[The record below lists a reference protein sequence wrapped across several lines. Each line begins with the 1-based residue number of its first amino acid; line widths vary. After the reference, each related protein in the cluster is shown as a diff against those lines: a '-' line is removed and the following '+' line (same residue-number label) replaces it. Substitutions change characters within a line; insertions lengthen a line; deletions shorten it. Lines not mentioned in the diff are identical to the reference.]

1 MARFF
6 IDRPIFAWVIAIVIM
21 LAGAMSITQLP
32 LEQYPDIAPP
42 TVKIAATYTGASAKT
57 VEDSVTQVIEQQ
69 MTGIDKLTY
78 MSASSS
84 SAGSASIN
92 LTFEAGTDPDVAQMQ
107 VQNKLQQVESRLP
120 ASVQSEGLTV
130 TKGGSDFLMIAALAS
145 DNPSVTGTQIGD
157 YISSTLLDSI
167 SRIDGVGEVKTL
179 GSGYA
184 MRIWLDPALLQKY
197 ALMPS
202 DVTTALEAQNTE
214 VSAGQLG
221 ALPAVASQQLN
232 ATISARS
239 KLQTAE
245 EFRNVVVKS
254 TSTGAVVL
262 LGDVATVELGSDS
275 YDVNSALN
283 GKPAAAMGVQ
293 LATGANALQVGEAV
307 KAKLAELEPYY
318 PSEMQLKNVIAYDTT
333 PFVSLSIEEVV
344 KSLGEAIV
352 LVVLI
357 MFLFLQNFRATLI
370 PAITVPV
377 VLLGTFGVLAVF
389 GYSINTLTMFAM
401 VLAIGLLVDD
411 AIVVVEN
418 VERVMSE
425 KGLSPLEATRQSMDE
440 ITSAL
445 IGIALVLSAVFIP
458 MAFFSGSTG
467 IIYRQFSV
475 TIVSAMVLSV
485 LVAMT
490 LTPALCATLLKPVDG
505 KGHGPQSGFF
515 GWFNRSFERS
525 AAAYEKLVGGILR
538 RGGRSLVI
546 YALVVAAMA
555 VGYAKLPTSFLPDED
570 QGILMAQVQLPVGAT
585 DDRTQAVLKQFE
597 SYMLEQPEVEAMIS
611 ISGLGMGGNSQNSAR
626 AFIRLK
632 DWSERSGAGQDSAS
646 IAQRATLALSSIGD
660 ANVFVMQPPAV
671 RGLGQSSGFDLQ
683 LKDLAGLGHE
693 ALVAARE
700 QFIQLAS
707 QDPRLQGVRSN
718 GLDDTPQLK
727 VSIDDRKAGALS
739 LTTSDINATLSTALG
754 GTYVN
759 DFLNQGRVKK
769 VYVQGEASARMQ
781 AADLDHWFVRNS
793 NDEMVPFSSFAS
805 SSWSYG
811 SPLLERYNGSSSLE
825 VVGDPAPGVS
835 SGVAMDAV
843 ESIIKQLPEGI
854 SYEWTGQSYQ
864 LRLSGSQAPLLYAI
878 SVLFVFLCLA
888 ALYESW
894 SVPFSVMLVVPLGVV
909 GAVLATRFSGLS
921 NDVYFQ
927 VGLLTTVGLAAK
939 NAILIVEFA
948 KHLQEQGNSLVDAT
962 LIAVRQRLRPI
973 LMTSLAFMFGV
984 LPLAISSGAGSAGRQ
999 AIGTGVLGGMF
1010 SATVLGIF
1018 FVPLFF
1024 VMIRRRFSRVPQA
1037 QASTTT
1043 DRTGEACVAFIGRCW
1058 PFSRCWAA
1066 VSIWRLSTSARKH
1079 R

>member
-1 MARFF
+1 MAHFF

-254 TSTGAVVL
+254 TSSGAVVL

-1024 VMIRRRFSRVPQA
+1024 VMIRRRFSRLPQA

-1043 DRTGEACVAFIGRCW
+1043 DHTGEA
-1058 PFSRCWAA
+1058 
-1066 VSIWRLSTSARKH
+1066 
-1079 R
+1079 

>member
-21 LAGAMSITQLP
+21 LGGALSISQLP

-42 TVKIAATYTGASAKT
+42 TVRISATYTGASAKT
-57 VEDSVTQVIEQQ
+57 VEDSVTQVIEQAL
-69 MTGIDKLTY
+69 TGLDNLTY
-78 MSASSS
+78 MSSSSS

-92 LTFEAGTDPDVAQMQ
+92 LTFGAGTDPDVAQMQ
-107 VQNKLQQVESRLP
+107 VQNKLQQAESRLP
-120 ASVQSEGLTV
+120 QSVQSEGLTV

-167 SRIDGVGEVKTL
+167 SRIDGVGEVRTL

-184 MRIWLDPALLQKY
+184 MRIWLDPALLEKY

-202 DVTTALEAQNTE
+202 DVSTALEAQNTE

-221 ALPAVASQQLN
+221 ALPAAKGQQLN
-232 ATISARS
+232 ATITARS
-239 KLQTAE
+239 KLQTVE
-245 EFRNVVVKS
+245 EFRQVVVKS
-254 TSTGAVVL
+254 SSDGAVVL
-262 LGDVATVELGSDS
+262 LGDVATVELGSES

-293 LATGANALQVGEAV
+293 LAAGANALKVGEAV
-307 KAKLAELEPYY
+307 KAKLKEMEPYY
-318 PSEMQLKNVIAYDTT
+318 PTEMQLNNVIAYDTT

-357 MFLFLQNFRATLI
+357 MFLFLQNLRATLI

-377 VLLGTFGVLAVF
+377 VLLGTFGVLALF

-425 KGLSPLEATRQSMDE
+425 EGLPALEATRKSMAE

-445 IGIALVLSAVFIP
+445 VGIALVLSAVFIP
-458 MAFFSGSTG
+458 MAFFGGSTG

-490 LTPALCATLLKPVDG
+490 LTPALCATMLKPTDA
-505 KGHGPQSGFF
+505 HGTQRGFF
-515 GWFNRSFERS
+515 GWFNRGFERCS
-525 AAAYEKLVGGILR
+525 ARYEGLVGAVLK
-538 RGGRSLVI
+538 RGKRSLVV
-546 YALVVAAMA
+546 YALVVLAMA
-555 VGYAKLPTSFLPDED
+555 GGYASLPTSFLPDED
-570 QGILMAQVQLPVGAT
+570 QGILMAQIQLPVGAT
-585 DDRTQAVLKQFE
+585 DSRTQAVMAQFE
-597 SYMLEQPEVEAMIS
+597 GYMLKQPEVEAMIS
-611 ISGLGMGGNSQNSAR
+611 ISGLGIGGNSQNTGR

-632 DWSERSGAGQDSAS
+632 DWSERTASGQDSAS

-660 ANVFVMQPPAV
+660 ANVFVMLPPAV

-683 LKDLAGLGHE
+683 LKDLGGLGHD

-700 QFIQLAS
+700 QFIELAKK
-707 QDPRLQGVRSN
+707 DPRLLGVRSN
-718 GLDDTPQLK
+718 GLDDSPQLK
-727 VSIDDRKAGALS
+727 VTIDDRKAGALS
-739 LTTSDINATLSTALG
+739 LSTSDINSTLSTALG
-754 GTYVN
+754 GSYVN

-769 VYVQGEASARMQ
+769 VYVQGAADSRMQ

-811 SPLLERYNGSSSLE
+811 SPLLERYNGSASLE

-835 SGVAMDAV
+835 SGVAMDVV
-843 ESIIKQLPEGI
+843 EAIAKQLPQGI
-854 SYEWTGQSYQ
+854 GYEWTGQSYQ
-864 LRLSGSQAPLLYAI
+864 LRLSGSQAPLLYAM

-894 SVPFSVMLVVPLGVV
+894 SVPFSVILVVPLGVV
-909 GAVLATRFSGLS
+909 GAVLATRFTGLS

-948 KHLQEQGNSLVDAT
+948 KHLQEQGNSLREAT

-984 LPLAISSGAGSAGRQ
+984 LPLALSSGAGSAGRR

-1024 VMIRRRFSRVPQA
+1024 VLIRRRFGRISTATQTA
-1037 QASTTT
+1037 QKGDA
-1043 DRTGEACVAFIGRCW
+1043 
-1058 PFSRCWAA
+1058 
-1066 VSIWRLSTSARKH
+1066 
-1079 R
+1079 

>member
-318 PSEMQLKNVIAYDTT
+318 PTEMQLKNVIAYDTT

-445 IGIALVLSAVFIP
+445 VGIALVLSAVFIP

-505 KGHGPQSGFF
+505 KGHGPQRGFF
-515 GWFNRSFERS
+515 GWFNRTFERS
-525 AAAYEKLVGGILR
+525 AAAYEKQVGGILR

-948 KHLQEQGNSLVDAT
+948 KHLQEQGNSLIDAT

-984 LPLAISSGAGSAGRQ
+984 LPLALSTGAGSAGRQ

-1010 SATVLGIF
+1010 SATVLGVF

-1024 VMIRRRFSRVPQA
+1024 VLIRRRFSRV
-1037 QASTTT
+1037 STTT
-1043 DRTGEACVAFIGRCW
+1043 SDRTGEA
-1058 PFSRCWAA
+1058 
-1066 VSIWRLSTSARKH
+1066 
-1079 R
+1079 

>member
-184 MRIWLDPALLQKY
+184 MRIWLNPALLQKY

-1043 DRTGEACVAFIGRCW
+1043 DRTGEA
-1058 PFSRCWAA
+1058 
-1066 VSIWRLSTSARKH
+1066 
-1079 R
+1079 

>member
-21 LAGAMSITQLP
+21 LAGALSITQLP

-120 ASVQSEGLTV
+120 SSVQSEGLTV

-167 SRIDGVGEVKTL
+167 SRIDGVGEVKAM

-197 ALMPS
+197 SLMPS

-232 ATISARS
+232 ATITARS

-254 TSTGAVVL
+254 NSAGAVVL
-262 LGDVATVELGSDS
+262 LGEVATVELGSDS

-283 GKPAAAMGVQ
+283 GKPSAAMGVQ
-293 LATGANALQVGEAV
+293 LATGANALEVGEAV

-377 VLLGTFGVLAVF
+377 VLLGTFGVLAMF

-490 LTPALCATLLKPVDG
+490 LTPALCATLLKPVDPN
-505 KGHGPQSGFF
+505 GHGPQTGFF
-515 GWFNRSFERS
+515 GWFNRTFERG
-525 AAAYEKLVGGILR
+525 AQAYQRVVGKILQR
-538 RGGRSLVI
+538 SGRSLMV
-546 YALVVAAMA
+546 YVLVVAAMA
-555 VGYAKLPTSFLPDED
+555 VGYTKLPTSFLPDED
-570 QGILMAQVQLPVGAT
+570 QGILMAQMQLPVGAT

-597 SYMLEQPEVEAMIS
+597 SYILQQPEVEAMIS
-611 ISGLGMGGNSQNSAR
+611 ISGMGMGGNSQNSAR

-632 DWSERSGAGQDSAS
+632 DWSERTGAGQDSAS
-646 IAQRATLALSSIGD
+646 IAQRATQALSSIGD
-660 ANVFVMQPPAV
+660 ADVFVMQPPAV

-683 LKDLAGLGHE
+683 LKDVAGLGHE

-700 QFIQLAS
+700 QLIELAR

-727 VSIDDRKAGALS
+727 VTIDDRKAGALS
-739 LTTSDINATLSTALG
+739 LTTSDINTTLSTALG
-754 GTYVN
+754 GSYVN

-769 VYVQGEASARMQ
+769 VYVQGQASSRMQ
-781 AADLDHWFVRNS
+781 ADDLDHWFVLNS

-805 SSWSYG
+805 SSWTSG

-948 KHLQEQGNSLVDAT
+948 KHLQEQGNSLIDAT

-984 LPLAISSGAGSAGRQ
+984 LPLAMSSGAGSAGRQ

-1024 VMIRRRFSRVPQA
+1024 VLIRRRFSRV
-1037 QASTTT
+1037 STPTT
-1043 DRTGEACVAFIGRCW
+1043 DRTGEA
-1058 PFSRCWAA
+1058 
-1066 VSIWRLSTSARKH
+1066 
-1079 R
+1079 

>member
-1 MARFF
+1 MAHFF

-21 LAGAMSITQLP
+21 LGGSLSISQLP

-42 TVKIAATYTGASAKT
+42 TVKISATYTGASAKT

-69 MTGIDKLTY
+69 MKGLDNLTY

-84 SAGSASIN
+84 SAGSASIS
-92 LTFEAGTDPDVAQMQ
+92 LTFTAGTDPDVAQMQ
-107 VQNKLQQVESRLP
+107 VQNKLQQAESRLP
-120 ASVQSEGLTV
+120 QSVQSEGLTV
-130 TKGGSDFLMIAALAS
+130 TKGGSDFLMIVALAS
-145 DNPSVTGTQIGD
+145 DDPSVTGTQIGD
-157 YISSTLLDSI
+157 YISTTLLDSI
-167 SRIDGVGEVKTL
+167 SRIDGVGDVQTL

-184 MRIWLDPALLQKY
+184 MRIWLDPALLEKY

-202 DVTTALEAQNTE
+202 DISSALEAQNTE

-221 ALPAVASQQLN
+221 ALPAIKGQQLN

-239 KLQTAE
+239 KLQTVD
-245 EFRNVVVKS
+245 EFRKVVVKS
-254 TSTGAVVL
+254 NSDGAVVL
-262 LGDVATVELGSDS
+262 LGDVATLELGSES
-275 YDVNSALN
+275 YDISTALN

-293 LATGANALQVGEAV
+293 LAAGANALNVGKAV
-307 KAKLAELEPYY
+307 KAKLKEMEPFY
-318 PSEMQLKNVIAYDTT
+318 PTEMQLKNVIAYDTT

-344 KSLGEAIV
+344 KALGEAIV

-357 MFLFLQNFRATLI
+357 MFLFLQSLRATLI

-377 VLLGTFGVLAVF
+377 VLLGTFGVLALF

-418 VERVMSE
+418 VERLMGE
-425 KGLSPLEATRQSMDE
+425 GLSPVAATRQSMRE
-440 ITSAL
+440 ISGAL
-445 IGIALVLSAVFIP
+445 VGITLVLSAVFIP
-458 MAFFSGSTG
+458 MAFFGGSTG

-490 LTPALCATLLKPVDG
+490 LTPALCATLLKARNG
-505 KGHGPQSGFF
+505 KGHGAQHGFF
-515 GWFNRSFERS
+515 GWFNRTFERAS
-525 AAAYEKLVGGILR
+525 AGYECWVGVVLR
-538 RGGRSLVI
+538 RWGRSLLLYGLV
-546 YALVVAAMA
+546 LVVMA
-555 VGYAKLPTSFLPDED
+555 VGYVSLATSFLPDED
-570 QGILMAQVQLPVGAT
+570 QGILLAQIQLPVGAT
-585 DDRTQAVLKQFE
+585 DSRTQAVIKQFE
-597 SYMLEQPEVEAMIS
+597 DYILQQPEVEAMIS
-611 ISGLGMGGNSQNSAR
+611 ISGLGMGGNSQNTAR

-632 DWSERSGAGQDSAS
+632 DWSERGGSGQGAAA

-660 ANVFVMQPPAV
+660 ADAFVMQPPTV

-683 LKDLAGLGHE
+683 LKDLGGLGHD

-700 QFIQLAS
+700 QFLELARK
-707 QDPRLQGVRSN
+707 DARLLGVRSN
-718 GLDDTPQLK
+718 GLDDAPQLK

-739 LTTSDINATLSTALG
+739 LSTSDINSTLATALG

-769 VYVQGEASARMQ
+769 VYVQGQASSRMQ

-793 NDEMVPFSSFAS
+793 NNEMVPFSSFAS
-805 SSWSYG
+805 STWGYG
-811 SPLLERYNGSSSLE
+811 SPLLERYNGNASLE
-825 VVGDPAPGVS
+825 IVGDPAPGVS
-835 SGVAMDAV
+835 SGDAMAAV
-843 ESIIKQLPEGI
+843 EAIVRQLPQGI
-854 SYEWTGQSYQ
+854 GYEWTGQSYQ
-864 LRLSGSQAPLLYAI
+864 LRLSGSQAPLLYGI

-894 SVPFSVMLVVPLGVV
+894 SVPFSVILVVPLGVI
-909 GAVLATRFSGLS
+909 GAVLATRVAGLS

-948 KHLQEQGNSLVDAT
+948 KHLQEQGSSVIDAT
-962 LIAVRQRLRPI
+962 LVAVRQRLRPI

-984 LPLAISSGAGSAGRQ
+984 LPLALSTGAGSAGRQ

-1024 VMIRRRFSRVPQA
+1024 VLIRGRFGRVRSANQSAP
-1037 QASTTT
+1037 
-1043 DRTGEACVAFIGRCW
+1043 TGDA
-1058 PFSRCWAA
+1058 
-1066 VSIWRLSTSARKH
+1066 
-1079 R
+1079 

>member
-197 ALMPS
+197 SLMPS

-377 VLLGTFGVLAVF
+377 VLLGTFGVLAIF

-525 AAAYEKLVGGILR
+525 AAAYEKWVAGILR

-646 IAQRATLALSSIGD
+646 IAQRATRALSSIGD

-864 LRLSGSQAPLLYAI
+864 LRLSGSQAPLLYGI

-909 GAVLATRFSGLS
+909 GAVLATRFTGLS

-1043 DRTGEACVAFIGRCW
+1043 DRTGEA
-1058 PFSRCWAA
+1058 
-1066 VSIWRLSTSARKH
+1066 
-1079 R
+1079 

>member
-21 LAGAMSITQLP
+21 LAGALSITQLP

-120 ASVQSEGLTV
+120 SSVQSEGLTV

-167 SRIDGVGEVKTL
+167 SRIDGVGEVKAM

-197 ALMPS
+197 SLMPS

-232 ATISARS
+232 ATITARS

-254 TSTGAVVL
+254 NSAGAVVL
-262 LGDVATVELGSDS
+262 LGEVATVELGSDS

-283 GKPAAAMGVQ
+283 GKPSAAMGVQ
-293 LATGANALQVGEAV
+293 LATGANALEVGEAV

-318 PSEMQLKNVIAYDTT
+318 PSEMQLKTVIAYDTT

-377 VLLGTFGVLAVF
+377 VLLGTFGVLAMF

-490 LTPALCATLLKPVDG
+490 LTPALCATLLKPVDPN
-505 KGHGPQSGFF
+505 GHGPQTGFF
-515 GWFNRSFERS
+515 GWFNRTFERG
-525 AAAYEKLVGGILR
+525 AQAYQRVVGKILQR
-538 RGGRSLVI
+538 SGRSLMV
-546 YALVVAAMA
+546 YVLVVAAMA
-555 VGYAKLPTSFLPDED
+555 VGYTKLPTSFLPDED
-570 QGILMAQVQLPVGAT
+570 QGILMAQMQLPVGAT

-597 SYMLEQPEVEAMIS
+597 SYILQQPEVEAMIS
-611 ISGLGMGGNSQNSAR
+611 ISGMGMGGNSQNSAR

-632 DWSERSGAGQDSAS
+632 DWSERTGAGQDSAS
-646 IAQRATLALSSIGD
+646 IAQRATQALSSIGD
-660 ANVFVMQPPAV
+660 ADVFVMQPPAV

-683 LKDLAGLGHE
+683 LKDVAGLGHE

-700 QFIQLAS
+700 QLIELAR

-727 VSIDDRKAGALS
+727 VTIDDRKAGALS
-739 LTTSDINATLSTALG
+739 LTTSDINTTLSTALG
-754 GTYVN
+754 GSYVN

-769 VYVQGEASARMQ
+769 VYVQGQASSRMQ
-781 AADLDHWFVRNS
+781 ADDLDHWFVRNS

-805 SSWSYG
+805 SSWTSG

-948 KHLQEQGNSLVDAT
+948 KHLQEQGNSLIDAT

-984 LPLAISSGAGSAGRQ
+984 LPLAMSSGAGSAGRQ

-1024 VMIRRRFSRVPQA
+1024 VLIRRRFSRV
-1037 QASTTT
+1037 STPTT
-1043 DRTGEACVAFIGRCW
+1043 DRTGEA
-1058 PFSRCWAA
+1058 
-1066 VSIWRLSTSARKH
+1066 
-1079 R
+1079 

>member
-21 LAGAMSITQLP
+21 LAGALSISQLP

-42 TVKIAATYTGASAKT
+42 TVRISATYTGASAKT

-69 MTGIDKLTY
+69 LTGLDNLTY
-78 MSASSS
+78 MSATSS

-92 LTFEAGTDPDVAQMQ
+92 LTFAAGTDPDVAQMQ
-107 VQNKLQQVESRLP
+107 VQNKLQQAESRLP
-120 ASVQSEGLTV
+120 QSVQSEGLTV

-145 DNPSVTGTQIGD
+145 DNESVTGTQVGD
-157 YISSTLLDSI
+157 YISSTLLDQI
-167 SRIDGVGEVKTL
+167 SRIDGVGEVQTL

-184 MRIWLDPALLQKY
+184 MRIWLDPAKLEKY

-202 DVTTALEAQNTE
+202 DVSAALEAQNTE

-221 ALPAVASQQLN
+221 AVPAVPGQQLN
-232 ATISARS
+232 ATITARS
-239 KLQTAE
+239 KLQTE
-245 EFRNVVVKS
+245 DEFRNVVVKS
-254 TSTGAVVL
+254 SSDGAVVL
-262 LGDVATVELGSDS
+262 LSDVGRVELGSES
-275 YDVNSALN
+275 YDMSTALN
-283 GKPAAAMGVQ
+283 GRPASAMGIK
-293 LATGANALQVGEAV
+293 LATGANALSVGDAV
-307 KAKLAELEPYY
+307 KARLKALEQFY
-318 PSEMQLKNVIAYDTT
+318 PAEMQLKNVIAYDTT

-377 VLLGTFGVLAVF
+377 VLLGTFGVLALL

-418 VERVMSE
+418 VERVMVE
-425 KGLSPLEATRQSMDE
+425 QGLSPLEATRQSMAE

-458 MAFFSGSTG
+458 MAFFGGSTG
-467 IIYRQFSV
+467 VIYRQFSV
-475 TIVSAMVLSV
+475 TIVSAMLLSV

-490 LTPALCATLLKPVDG
+490 LTPALCATLLKPADAH
-505 KGHGPQSGFF
+505 GHGPQRGFF
-515 GWFNRSFERS
+515 GWFNRHFERS
-525 AAAYEKLVGGILR
+525 AQAYQRLVGGILQ
-538 RGGRSLVI
+538 RSRSSLLLYGALLLV
-546 YALVVAAMA
+546 MG
-555 VGYAKLPTSFLPDED
+555 VGYINLPTSFLPDED
-570 QGILMAQVQLPVGAT
+570 QGTLMAQIQLPVGAT
-585 DDRTQAVLKQFE
+585 DSRTQAVMKQFE
-597 SYMLEQPEVEAMIS
+597 NYMLEQPEVEALIS
-611 ISGLGMGGNSQNSAR
+611 ISGLGMGGNSQNTGR
-626 AFIRLK
+626 AFIKLK
-632 DWSERSGAGQDSAS
+632 DWSERLGAGQDSAS
-646 IAQRATLALSSIGD
+646 IAQRATLALASIGD

-683 LKDLAGLGHE
+683 LKDLAGLGHD
-693 ALVAARE
+693 ALVAARG
-700 QFIQLAS
+700 QFLQLAQ
-707 QDPRLQGVRSN
+707 QDPRLLGVRSN

-739 LTTSDINATLSTALG
+739 LSTSDINSTLSTALG

-769 VYVQGEASARMQ
+769 VYVQGEAAARMQ
-781 AADLDHWFVRNS
+781 AQDLDHWFVRNA

-805 SSWSYG
+805 SAWSYG
-811 SPLLERYNGSSSLE
+811 SPLLERYNGISSLE

-835 SGVAMDAV
+835 SGVAMDVV
-843 ESIIKQLPEGI
+843 ESLVKQLPEGI
-854 SYEWTGQSYQ
+854 GYEWTGQSYQ
-864 LRLSGSQAPLLYAI
+864 LRLSGSQAPLLYGI
-878 SVLFVFLCLA
+878 SILFVFLCLA

-894 SVPFSVMLVVPLGVV
+894 SVPFSVMLVVPLGVI

-927 VGLLTTVGLAAK
+927 VGLLTTVGLSAK

-948 KHLQEQGNSLVDAT
+948 KHLQEQGASLLEAT
-962 LIAVRQRLRPI
+962 LTAVRQRLRPI

-984 LPLAISSGAGSAGRQ
+984 LPLALSSGAGSAGRR

-1024 VMIRRRFSRVPQA
+1024 VLIRRRFTRV
-1037 QASTTT
+1037 STTST
-1043 DRTGEACVAFIGRCW
+1043 QPAATGDA
-1058 PFSRCWAA
+1058 
-1066 VSIWRLSTSARKH
+1066 
-1079 R
+1079 

>member
-21 LAGAMSITQLP
+21 LAGALSISQLP

-42 TVKIAATYTGASAKT
+42 TVRISATYTGASAKT

-69 MTGIDKLTY
+69 MTGLDNLTY
-78 MSASSS
+78 MSATSS

-92 LTFEAGTDPDVAQMQ
+92 LTFAAGTDPDVAQMQ
-107 VQNKLQQVESRLP
+107 VQNKLQQAESRLP
-120 ASVQSEGLTV
+120 QSVQSEGLTV

-145 DNPSVTGTQIGD
+145 DNESVTGTQIGD
-157 YISSTLLDSI
+157 YISSTLLDQI
-167 SRIDGVGEVKTL
+167 SRIDGVGEVQTL

-184 MRIWLDPALLQKY
+184 MRIWLDPAKLEKY

-202 DVTTALEAQNTE
+202 DVSTALEAQNTE

-221 ALPAVASQQLN
+221 AVPAVPGQQLN
-232 ATISARS
+232 ATITARS
-239 KLQTAE
+239 KLQTE
-245 EFRNVVVKS
+245 DEFRNVVVKS
-254 TSTGAVVL
+254 SSDGAVVL
-262 LGDVATVELGSDS
+262 LSDVGRVELGSES
-275 YDVNSALN
+275 YDMSSALN
-283 GKPAAAMGVQ
+283 GKPASAMGIQ
-293 LATGANALQVGEAV
+293 LATGANALSVGDAV
-307 KAKLAELEPYY
+307 KAKLKELEQFY
-318 PSEMQLKNVIAYDTT
+318 PAEMQLKNVIAYDTT

-357 MFLFLQNFRATLI
+357 MFLFLQNPRATLI

-377 VLLGTFGVLAVF
+377 VLLGTFGVLALL

-418 VERVMSE
+418 VERVMGE
-425 KGLSPLEATRQSMDE
+425 QGLSPLEATRQSMAE

-458 MAFFSGSTG
+458 MAFFGGSTG
-467 IIYRQFSV
+467 VIYRQFSV
-475 TIVSAMVLSV
+475 TIVSAMLLSV

-490 LTPALCATLLKPVDG
+490 LTPALCATLLKPADAQ
-505 KGHGPQSGFF
+505 GHGPQRGFF
-515 GWFNRSFERS
+515 GWFNRHFERS
-525 AAAYEKLVGGILR
+525 AQAYQRLVGGILQ
-538 RGGRSLVI
+538 RSRSSLLLYGVFLLV
-546 YALVVAAMA
+546 MG
-555 VGYAKLPTSFLPDED
+555 VGYLNLPTSFLPDED
-570 QGILMAQVQLPVGAT
+570 QGTLMAQIQLPVGAT
-585 DDRTQAVLKQFE
+585 DSRTQAVMKQFE
-597 SYMLEQPEVEAMIS
+597 SYMLEQPEVEALIS
-611 ISGLGMGGNSQNSAR
+611 ISGLGMGGNSQNTGR
-626 AFIRLK
+626 AFIKLK
-632 DWSERSGAGQDSAS
+632 DWSERLGAGQDSAS
-646 IAQRATLALSSIGD
+646 IAQRATQALASIGD

-683 LKDLAGLGHE
+683 LKDLAGLGHD

-700 QFIQLAS
+700 QFIQLAQ
-707 QDPRLQGVRSN
+707 QDPRLLGVRSN

-739 LTTSDINATLSTALG
+739 LSTSDINSTLSTALG

-769 VYVQGEASARMQ
+769 VYVQGEAAARMQ
-781 AADLDHWFVRNS
+781 AEDLDHWFVRNAK
-793 NDEMVPFSSFAS
+793 DEMVPFSSFAS
-805 SSWSYG
+805 SAWSYG
-811 SPLLERYNGSSSLE
+811 SPLLERYNGISSLE

-835 SGVAMDAV
+835 SGVAMDVV
-843 ESIIKQLPEGI
+843 ESIVKQLPEGI
-854 SYEWTGQSYQ
+854 GYEWTGQSYQ
-864 LRLSGSQAPLLYAI
+864 LRLSGSQAPLLYGI
-878 SVLFVFLCLA
+878 SILFVFLCLA

-927 VGLLTTVGLAAK
+927 VGLLTTVGLSAK

-948 KHLQEQGNSLVDAT
+948 KHLQEQGASLLEAT
-962 LIAVRQRLRPI
+962 LTAVRQRLRPI

-984 LPLAISSGAGSAGRQ
+984 LPLALSSGAGSAGRR

-1010 SATVLGIF
+1010 SATLLGIF

-1024 VMIRRRFSRVPQA
+1024 VLIRLRFTRV
-1037 QASTTT
+1037 STTST
-1043 DRTGEACVAFIGRCW
+1043 QPAATGDA
-1058 PFSRCWAA
+1058 
-1066 VSIWRLSTSARKH
+1066 
-1079 R
+1079 

>member
-21 LAGAMSITQLP
+21 LAGALSISQLP

-42 TVKIAATYTGASAKT
+42 TVRISATYTGASAKT

-69 MTGIDKLTY
+69 MTGLDNLTY
-78 MSASSS
+78 MSATSS

-92 LTFEAGTDPDVAQMQ
+92 LTFAAGTDPDVAQMQ
-107 VQNKLQQVESRLP
+107 VQNKLQQAESRLP
-120 ASVQSEGLTV
+120 QSVQSEGLTV

-145 DNPSVTGTQIGD
+145 DNESVTGTQIGD
-157 YISSTLLDSI
+157 YISSTLLDQI
-167 SRIDGVGEVKTL
+167 SRIDGVGEVQTL

-184 MRIWLDPALLQKY
+184 MRIWLDPAKLEKY

-202 DVTTALEAQNTE
+202 DVSTALEAQNTE

-221 ALPAVASQQLN
+221 AVPAVPGQQLN
-232 ATISARS
+232 ATITARS
-239 KLQTAE
+239 KLQTE
-245 EFRNVVVKS
+245 DEFRNVVVKS
-254 TSTGAVVL
+254 SSDGAVVL
-262 LGDVATVELGSDS
+262 LSDVGRVELGSES
-275 YDVNSALN
+275 YDMSSALN
-283 GKPAAAMGVQ
+283 GKPASAMGIQ
-293 LATGANALQVGEAV
+293 LATGANALSVGDAV
-307 KAKLAELEPYY
+307 KAKLKELEQFY
-318 PSEMQLKNVIAYDTT
+318 PTEMQLKNVIAYDTT

-357 MFLFLQNFRATLI
+357 MFLFLQNPRATLI

-377 VLLGTFGVLAVF
+377 VLLGTFGVLALL

-418 VERVMSE
+418 VERVMGE
-425 KGLSPLEATRQSMDE
+425 QGLSPLEATRQSMAE

-458 MAFFSGSTG
+458 MAFFGGSTG
-467 IIYRQFSV
+467 VIYRQFSV
-475 TIVSAMVLSV
+475 TIVSAMLLSV

-490 LTPALCATLLKPVDG
+490 LTPALCATLLKPADAQ
-505 KGHGPQSGFF
+505 GHGPQRGFF
-515 GWFNRSFERS
+515 GWFNRHFERS
-525 AAAYEKLVGGILR
+525 AQAYQRLVGGILQ
-538 RGGRSLVI
+538 RSRSSLLLYGVLLLV
-546 YALVVAAMA
+546 MG
-555 VGYAKLPTSFLPDED
+555 VGYSNLPTSFLPDED
-570 QGILMAQVQLPVGAT
+570 QGTLMAQIQLPVGAT
-585 DDRTQAVLKQFE
+585 DSRTQAVMKQFE
-597 SYMLEQPEVEAMIS
+597 NYMLEQPEVEALIS
-611 ISGLGMGGNSQNSAR
+611 ISGLGMGGNSQNTGR
-626 AFIRLK
+626 AFIKLK
-632 DWSERSGAGQDSAS
+632 DWSERLGSGQDSAS
-646 IAQRATLALSSIGD
+646 IAQRATQALASIGD

-683 LKDLAGLGHE
+683 LKDLAGLGHD

-700 QFIQLAS
+700 QFIQLAQ
-707 QDPRLQGVRSN
+707 QDPRLLGVRSN

-739 LTTSDINATLSTALG
+739 LSTSDINSTLSTALG

-769 VYVQGEASARMQ
+769 VYVQGEATARMQ
-781 AADLDHWFVRNS
+781 AEDLDHWFVRNAK
-793 NDEMVPFSSFAS
+793 DEMVPFSSFAS
-805 SSWSYG
+805 SAWSYG
-811 SPLLERYNGSSSLE
+811 SPLLERYNGISSLE

-835 SGVAMDAV
+835 SGVAMDVV
-843 ESIIKQLPEGI
+843 ESIVKQLPEGI
-854 SYEWTGQSYQ
+854 GYEWTGQSYQ
-864 LRLSGSQAPLLYAI
+864 LRLSGSQAPLLYGI
-878 SVLFVFLCLA
+878 SILFVFLCLA

-927 VGLLTTVGLAAK
+927 VGLLTTVGLSAK

-948 KHLQEQGNSLVDAT
+948 KHLQEQGASLLEAT
-962 LIAVRQRLRPI
+962 LTAVRQRLRPI

-984 LPLAISSGAGSAGRQ
+984 LPLALSSGAGSAGRR

-1024 VMIRRRFSRVPQA
+1024 VLIRRRFTR
-1037 QASTTT
+1037 ASMTSTQPAA
-1043 DRTGEACVAFIGRCW
+1043 TGDA
-1058 PFSRCWAA
+1058 
-1066 VSIWRLSTSARKH
+1066 
-1079 R
+1079 

>member
-21 LAGAMSITQLP
+21 LAGALSITQLP

-84 SAGSASIN
+84 SSGSASIN

-120 ASVQSEGLTV
+120 SSVQSEGLTV

-167 SRIDGVGEVKTL
+167 SRIDGVGEVKAM

-197 ALMPS
+197 SLMPS

-232 ATISARS
+232 ATITARS

-254 TSTGAVVL
+254 NSAGAVVL
-262 LGDVATVELGSDS
+262 LGEVATVELGSDS

-283 GKPAAAMGVQ
+283 GKPSAAMGVQ
-293 LATGANALQVGEAV
+293 LATGANALEVGEAV

-377 VLLGTFGVLAVF
+377 VLLGTFGVLAMF

-490 LTPALCATLLKPVDG
+490 LTPALCATLLKPVDPN
-505 KGHGPQSGFF
+505 GHGPQTGFF
-515 GWFNRSFERS
+515 GWFNRTFERG
-525 AAAYEKLVGGILR
+525 AQAYQRVVGKILQR
-538 RGGRSLVI
+538 SGRSLMV
-546 YALVVAAMA
+546 YVLVVAAMA
-555 VGYAKLPTSFLPDED
+555 VGYTKLPTSFLPDED
-570 QGILMAQVQLPVGAT
+570 QGILMAQMQLPVGAT

-597 SYMLEQPEVEAMIS
+597 SYILQQPEVEAMIS
-611 ISGLGMGGNSQNSAR
+611 ISGMGMGGNSQNSAR

-632 DWSERSGAGQDSAS
+632 DWSERTGAGQDSAS
-646 IAQRATLALSSIGD
+646 IAQRATQALSSIGD
-660 ANVFVMQPPAV
+660 ADVFVMQPPAV

-683 LKDLAGLGHE
+683 LKDVAGLGHE

-700 QFIQLAS
+700 QLIELAR

-727 VSIDDRKAGALS
+727 VTIDDRKAGALS
-739 LTTSDINATLSTALG
+739 LTTSDINTTLSTALG
-754 GTYVN
+754 GSYVN

-769 VYVQGEASARMQ
+769 VYVQGQASSRMQ
-781 AADLDHWFVRNS
+781 ADDLDHWFVRNS

-805 SSWSYG
+805 SSWTSG

-948 KHLQEQGNSLVDAT
+948 KHLQEQGNSLIDAT

-1024 VMIRRRFSRVPQA
+1024 VLIRRRFSRV
-1037 QASTTT
+1037 STPTT
-1043 DRTGEACVAFIGRCW
+1043 DRTGEA
-1058 PFSRCWAA
+1058 
-1066 VSIWRLSTSARKH
+1066 
-1079 R
+1079 

>member
-21 LAGAMSITQLP
+21 LGGALSISQLP

-42 TVKIAATYTGASAKT
+42 TVRISATYTGASAKT

-69 MTGIDKLTY
+69 MKGLDNLTY

-84 SAGSASIN
+84 SAGSASIS
-92 LTFEAGTDPDVAQMQ
+92 LTFGAGTDPDVAQMQ
-107 VQNKLQQVESRLP
+107 VQNKLQQAESRLP
-120 ASVQSEGLTV
+120 QSVQSEGLTV

-167 SRIDGVGEVKTL
+167 SRIDGVGDVQTL

-184 MRIWLDPALLQKY
+184 MRIWLDPALLEKY

-202 DVTTALEAQNTE
+202 DVSTALEAQNTE

-221 ALPAVASQQLN
+221 ALPAVKGQQLN

-254 TSTGAVVL
+254 SSDGAVVL
-262 LGDVATVELGSDS
+262 LGDVASVELGSES
-275 YDVNSALN
+275 YDINSALN

-293 LATGANALQVGEAV
+293 LAAGANALEVGEAV
-307 KAKLAELEPYY
+307 KAKLKELAPFY
-318 PSEMQLKNVIAYDTT
+318 PTEMQLKNVIAYDTT

-357 MFLFLQNFRATLI
+357 MFLFLQNLRATLI

-377 VLLGTFGVLAVF
+377 VLLGTFGVLALF

-425 KGLSPLEATRQSMDE
+425 QGLSALAATRQSMDE

-445 IGIALVLSAVFIP
+445 VGIALVLSAVFIP
-458 MAFFSGSTG
+458 MAFFGGSTG

-485 LVAMT
+485 VVAMT
-490 LTPALCATLLKPVDG
+490 LTPALCATLLKP
-505 KGHGPQSGFF
+505 GHAVQRGFF
-515 GWFNRSFERS
+515 GWFNRSFERCS
-525 AAAYEKLVGGILR
+525 SAYEALVGAVLQR
-538 RGGRSLVI
+538 SRRSLVVYVLI
-546 YALVVAAMA
+546 AAAMA
-555 VGYAKLPTSFLPDED
+555 AGYASLPTSFLPDED
-570 QGILMAQVQLPVGAT
+570 QGILMAQIQLPVGAT
-585 DDRTQAVLKQFE
+585 DSRTQAVLQQFE
-597 SYMLEQPEVEAMIS
+597 AYMLKQPEVEAMIS
-611 ISGLGMGGNSQNSAR
+611 ISGLGMGGNSQNTAR

-632 DWSERSGAGQDSAS
+632 DWSERSDDAAT
-646 IAQRATLALSSIGD
+646 IAQRATLALASIGD
-660 ANVFVMQPPAV
+660 ADVFVMQPPAV

-683 LKDLAGLGHE
+683 LKDLAGLGHD

-700 QFIQLAS
+700 QFIALAR
-707 QDPRLQGVRSN
+707 QDPRLLGVRSN
-718 GLDDTPQLK
+718 GLDDAPQLK
-727 VSIDDRKAGALS
+727 ISIDDRKAGALS
-739 LTTSDINATLSTALG
+739 LSTSDINSTLSTALG

-769 VYVQGEASARMQ
+769 VYVQGEAGTRMQ

-805 SSWSYG
+805 SAWSYG
-811 SPLLERYNGSSSLE
+811 SPLLERYNGTSSLE

-835 SGVAMDAV
+835 SGAAMDAV
-843 ESIIKQLPEGI
+843 EAIARQLPDGI
-854 SYEWTGQSYQ
+854 GYEWTGQSYQ
-864 LRLSGSQAPLLYAI
+864 LRLSGSQAPLLYAVSI
-878 SVLFVFLCLA
+878 LFVFLCLA

-894 SVPFSVMLVVPLGVV
+894 SVPFSVILVVPLGIV
-909 GAVLATRFSGLS
+909 GAVWATRFTGLS

-948 KHLQEQGNSLVDAT
+948 KLLQEQGNSLREAT

-984 LPLAISSGAGSAGRQ
+984 LPLAVSSGAGSAGRR

-1024 VMIRRRFSRVPQA
+1024 VLIRRRFGRV
-1037 QASTTT
+1037 STTPIVEKG
-1043 DRTGEACVAFIGRCW
+1043 DA
-1058 PFSRCWAA
+1058 
-1066 VSIWRLSTSARKH
+1066 
-1079 R
+1079 